1 MKSEQCNDG
10 RRRGVID
17 IGSNSIRMM
26 LFDWDAKAGAFRNV
40 EKFLRTTRLGKGVDG
55 SGLLSEASVAR
66 SFEALTEL
74 MGIAREEGASDVY
87 AFATS
92 AMRDAQ
98 NAEAL
103 TGPVFEKLGLA
114 IDIVDGDTEAK
125 YGFSGVSSCFSG
137 PVVIA
142 DIGGGSTE
150 IICGSRHQGIA
161 WDKSLNIGA
170 VRETDKYVKTDPPS
184 AQAVKAIESEVR
196 EKVSALLA
204 DHALPADAVLA
215 GIGGT
220 ITTLS
225 SIAQGLR
232 TYDPKKIHMSRLSY
246 QTVCEIQGELCRK
259 TNEERRQVVGMDP
272 KRADIITAGTTI
284 LKAIMA
290 ALNQTSVTVCGHD
303 NLEGSA
309 VCHYGFSK

>member
-1 MKSEQCNDG
+1 MKTAQAYIG
-10 RRRGVID
+10 KRLGVMD

-26 LFDWDAKAGAFRNV
+26 LFEWDGAGFQHV
-40 EKFLRTTRLGKGVDG
+40 EKFLRTTRLGKGVDA
-55 SGLLSEASVAR
+55 SGRLSEASISR
-66 SFEALTEL
+66 SFDALSEL
-74 MGIAREEGASDVY
+74 MDIAREEGTQEVY

-92 AMRDAQ
+92 AMRDAA

-103 TGPVFEKLGLA
+103 TGPAREKLGLA

-125 YGFSGVSSCFSG
+125 YGFCGVSSCFSE

-150 IICGSRHQGIA
+150 IICGSREQGIA

-170 VRETDKYVKTDPPS
+170 VRETDKYVQSDPPS
-184 AQAVKAIESEVR
+184 PQAVKDIEGEVR
-196 EKVSALLA
+196 EKVQALLTV
-204 DHALPADAVLA
+204 HPKPLGAVMA

-225 SIAQGLR
+225 SIAQHMAV
-232 TYDPKKIHMSRLSY
+232 YDPKKIHMSRLSY
-246 QTVCEIQGELCRK
+246 ETVCTIQEELCRK
-259 TNEERRQVVGMDP
+259 CNAERREIIGMDP
-272 KRADIITAGTTI
+272 KRADIIAAGTTI
-284 LKAIMA
+284 LKAVMA
-290 ALNQTSVTVCGHD
+290 ALEKPYIVVCGHD

-309 VCHYGFSK
+309 VCHYGFLQ